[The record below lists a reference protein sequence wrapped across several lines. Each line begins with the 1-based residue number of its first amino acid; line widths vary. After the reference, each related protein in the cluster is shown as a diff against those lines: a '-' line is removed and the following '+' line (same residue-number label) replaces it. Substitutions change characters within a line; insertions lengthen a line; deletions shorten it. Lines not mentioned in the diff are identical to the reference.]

1 MHGIGPLAR
10 HEIERITPVLHLIG
24 HAAPLAL
31 GIVVLT
37 GGPSWV
43 LAVAGLGAIAGG
55 ALWKI
60 VVITRACYQQGF
72 ALPKMPRRGSGTR
85 AAPARL
91 GGL

>member
-1 MHGIGPLAR
+1 MGSEMCIR
-10 HEIERITPVLHLIG
+10 DRHLIG
-24 HAAPLAL
+24 HAAPVVL

-37 GGPSWV
+37 GGPSWA
-43 LAVAGLGAIAGG
+43 LAGAGLAAVAGG

-60 VVITRACYQQGF
+60 VVINRACYQQGF
-72 ALPKMPRRGSGTR
+72 ALPKMPRRGSGSR